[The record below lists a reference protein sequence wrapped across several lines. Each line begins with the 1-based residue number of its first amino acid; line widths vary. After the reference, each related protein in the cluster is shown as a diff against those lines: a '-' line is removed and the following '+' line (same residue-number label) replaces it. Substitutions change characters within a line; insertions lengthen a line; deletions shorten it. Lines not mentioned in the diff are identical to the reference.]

1 MTKVILLP
9 DACHLLCSLKELTLP
24 IDMGIIYMM
33 IAVSLLLAIVFLVSF
48 IWATKDGQFDDDYAP
63 AVRILFDEETKQEKD
78 KKQIDGNPEV

>member
-1 MTKVILLP
+1 
-9 DACHLLCSLKELTLP
+9 
-24 IDMGIIYMM
+24 MM

>member
-9 DACHLLCSLKELTLP
+9 DACHLLCSLKEFTLP

>member
-1 MTKVILLP
+1 M
-9 DACHLLCSLKELTLP
+9 KELTLP